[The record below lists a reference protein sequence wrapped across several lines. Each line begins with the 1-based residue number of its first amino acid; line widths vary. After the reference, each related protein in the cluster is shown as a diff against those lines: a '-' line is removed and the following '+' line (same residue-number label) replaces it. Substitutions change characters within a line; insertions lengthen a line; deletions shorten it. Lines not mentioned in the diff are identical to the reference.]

1 MTFQRTMRRLAMF
14 AALLLAVMP
23 TVARLWSS
31 TQAGHGAAGALIHA
45 MVGHVMAD
53 APMHRMAMAQP
64 QMDDAATKHP
74 ASSHH
79 DHDDCAYCGLLNTMA
94 GPVLLLALLLP
105 QDAPVHPPQ
114 PWDEPRIAMLHPC
127 GLGSRGPPQA
137 A

>member
-1 MTFQRTMRRLAMF
+1 MTFQRTMQRLAMF

-23 TVARLWSS
+23 TVGRLWSS
-31 TQAGHGAAGALIHA
+31 TQAGQGAAGALIHA
-45 MVGHVMAD
+45 MAGHAVAG
-53 APMHRMAMAQP
+53 APMHRMAMVP
-64 QMDDAATKHP
+64 QAGDAAAKHP
-74 ASSHH
+74 ASFHH

-105 QDAPVHPPQ
+105 QDTPVHHPQ
-114 PWDEPRIAMLHPC
+114 PWREPRIVALHPC